1 MNDLETIGLG
11 EKVLAVLE
19 LGKFTATYKYALF
32 NAILDLCLEK
42 TSASATP
49 PTVLTTRDLASK
61 VIELYWPHA
70 RPYEG
75 GKVLRQVGGSRN
87 QAEILRAIEG
97 FRGGSAGGLESL
109 HRARGADPD
118 GWLRLM
124 STVEWK
130 LIEMP
135 IPRLQVTGREED
147 RFLYAYN
154 WDQHVRQR
162 DVSAYQRGDSGAF
175 DNRLLLGRGVAE
187 ALVRLNGMLRPIIRQ
202 EWATIVAGMNHL
214 PESKLEQFL
223 FGIERSALAPVRGPL
238 GTLQNG
244 RCFYCDERLGREV
257 EVDHFIPWVR
267 YADNGLDNLVVTDAR
282 CNNSKRDFLA
292 AAEHVERWA
301 RRNST
306 ATSELAKIGATLVW
320 ERDAR
325 RSRAVARATY
335 SRMVDGAKVWKEQSL
350 LVGLEKPRVQRAL
363 ERWT

>member
-61 VIELYWPHA
+61 VIELYWPHV

-124 STVEWK
+124 STVEW
-130 LIEMP
+130 
-135 IPRLQVTGREED
+135 
-147 RFLYAYN
+147 
-154 WDQHVRQR
+154 
-162 DVSAYQRGDSGAF
+162 
-175 DNRLLLGRGVAE
+175 
-187 ALVRLNGMLRPIIRQ
+187 
-202 EWATIVAGMNHL
+202 
-214 PESKLEQFL
+214 
-223 FGIERSALAPVRGPL
+223 
-238 GTLQNG
+238 
-244 RCFYCDERLGREV
+244 
-257 EVDHFIPWVR
+257 
-267 YADNGLDNLVVTDAR
+267 
-282 CNNSKRDFLA
+282 
-292 AAEHVERWA
+292 
-301 RRNST
+301 
-306 ATSELAKIGATLVW
+306 
-320 ERDAR
+320 
-325 RSRAVARATY
+325 
-335 SRMVDGAKVWKEQSL
+335 
-350 LVGLEKPRVQRAL
+350 
-363 ERWT
+363 